1 MGRVVT
7 VASQKGGVGKT
18 ATAVN
23 LGASLAAAGKAVLL
37 IDFDP
42 QANASSGVGFGRAG
56 AATDQEASLARG
68 FLSQAIQGKA
78 LAPLVRR
85 TQFENLSAIVS
96 SPDLSALDVIQRAQ
110 RSAGREFRA
119 RVRELAA
126 AFDLTIFDCPPSLHG
141 LPVIA
146 LAASDLVLV
155 PIQCEYYAMEGLSQI
170 MPVIKEI
177 HSETNRDLEIGG
189 LLMTM
194 YSDELQL
201 SREVEAEIRGYFK
214 ELVLRTVIPRD
225 VVVAEAASYGLP
237 ALRYAPLSRGA
248 WGYLEL
254 AKEIVTRGWT

>member
-23 LGASLAAAGKAVLL
+23 LGASLAAAGKSVLL
-37 IDFDP
+37 VDFDP
-42 QANASSGVGFGRAG
+42 QANASSGVGFGRTAG
-56 AATDQEASLARG
+56 TGAREAAPLDG
-68 FLSQAIQGKA
+68 FLSQAIQGRP

-85 TQFENLSAIVS
+85 TQFDNLSVILS

-119 RVRELAA
+119 RLKELAG
-126 AFDLTIFDCPPSLHG
+126 AFDLTIFDCPPSLRG

-170 MPVIKEI
+170 MPIIKEI
-177 HSETNRDLEIGG
+177 QFETNKDLKIGG

-194 YSDELQL
+194 YCDELQL

-237 ALRYAPLSRGA
+237 TLRYAPLSRGA
-248 WGYLEL
+248 WSYLEL
-254 AKEIVTRGWT
+254 AKEVLTRGWT